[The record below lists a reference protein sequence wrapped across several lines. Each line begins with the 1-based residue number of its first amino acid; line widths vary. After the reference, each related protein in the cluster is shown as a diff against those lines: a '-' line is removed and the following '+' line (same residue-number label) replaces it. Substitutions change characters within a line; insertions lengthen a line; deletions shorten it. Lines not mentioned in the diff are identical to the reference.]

1 MQPSRR
7 IQTGRCEN
15 QVGEMTDI
23 RKVVSE
29 EGTGSIT
36 LEEEKADAR
45 QHAGSYPDGHSEKR
59 KQKTDI
65 KYFQRWN

>member
-1 MQPSRR
+1 M
-7 IQTGRCEN
+7 QTGRCEK

-59 KQKTDI
+59 K
-65 KYFQRWN
+65 